1 MTDANRDIAKKE
13 ASVPEG
19 VERTKPRRVFKPAVD
34 IIERKDDTVLTA
46 DLPGVDEHTLDITL
60 EKNVITIRGAV
71 EQQLRNSLA
80 PLEVFL
86 LRAHIVLDLCAFFWQ
101 NNRSIYTHAR
111 RRPEHETSRSFKETA
126 NPSSGGHRSNAR

>member
-71 EQQLRNSLA
+71 EQQLPAGYRLAYGEYEIGDYERAFTLSDEVDKDRIQATIRNG
-80 PLEVFL
+80 V
-86 LRAHIVLDLCAFFWQ
+86 LRLVLPKAAAAKT
-101 NNRSIYTHAR
+101 RKIAV
-111 RRPEHETSRSFKETA
+111 TA
-126 NPSSGGHRSNAR
+126 A